1 MYGQDS
7 DLSHCHRAKREDVEH
22 EAEAK
27 QEVMRTRSFFSL
39 LGNRQI
45 MSGMEKLRNDSMD

>member
-27 QEVMRTRSFFSL
+27 QEVMRTRSLFSL